1 MAKIDF
7 AVAESVEP
15 KKAEVVNLFGER
27 GARRINDGWKGD
39 FVADATTAAFQYGLL
54 VAGRMLRQDRAEFL
68 IRFHFDDRKVEPDY
82 WSAVWQSFLCGRDS
96 GITHAEL
103 RERMAPDAA
112 SNVVSFDPIPFVFSD
127 PSKIPLRDW
136 IYGKYLLRGIV
147 SMTIASGAVGKT
159 SLKIVEA
166 LALATGRP
174 LLGVDVPKPC
184 RVWLFN
190 LEDSVLELRRRVSAA
205 MMHYNIKQEDIADR
219 LLIDAEKSLIITET
233 NREGTKM
240 KVPVVNALV
249 DAIQAR
255 KIDVLT
261 VDPFISSHD
270 APENDNGAMDLVMKS
285 GWIQVSRLGDCS
297 VNMCHH
303 TTKVDAGTATAM
315 SGRGGGAVVAAARS
329 VQVLNNMTPE
339 DAVKA
344 GLESPVGYFNATYD
358 KENNAPK
365 SSSKE
370 WYRFADVSLGNGGK
384 GNLAQLKSDKV
395 GVVTRW
401 DWPSNASFTED
412 VTGEQLQAIKNW
424 LKIGQ
429 HRKDAQCKDW
439 AGYAVGKVLNLGTSK
454 DTMED
459 HDRHRI
465 KRMLDTWLKDGIL
478 KEYTEKVDRTY
489 RPFLKSV

>member
-1 MAKIDF
+1 
-7 AVAESVEP
+7 
-15 KKAEVVNLFGER
+15 
-27 GARRINDGWKGD
+27 
-39 FVADATTAAFQYGLL
+39 
-54 VAGRMLRQDRAEFL
+54 
-68 IRFHFDDRKVEPDY
+68 
-82 WSAVWQSFLCGRDS
+82 
-96 GITHAEL
+96 
-103 RERMAPDAA
+103 MAPDAA
-112 SNVVSFDPIPFVFSD
+112 RNAVSFDPTPFEFSD

-174 LLGVDVPKPC
+174 LLGVDVPRPC

-205 MMHYNIKQEDIADR
+205 MMHYKIKQEDIGDR
-219 LLIDAEKSLIITET
+219 LLIDAEKSLVITET

-240 KVPVVNALV
+240 KVPVVNAIV
-249 DAIQAR
+249 DTIQAR

-329 VQVLNNMTPE
+329 VQVLNSMSHE
-339 DAVKA
+339 EAVKA
-344 GLESPVGYFNATYD
+344 GLESEVGYFSATYD
-358 KENNAPK
+358 NENNAPK

-401 DWPSNASFTED
+401 DWPTDKSFVED
-412 VTGEQLQAIKNW
+412 VTADQLKAIKN
-424 LKIGQ
+424 LLLLGE
-429 HRKDAQCKDW
+429 HRESEQAKEW
-439 AGYAVGKVLNLGTSK
+439 AGKVVAEVLEIDLDNKAEKARVVKMLKTW
-454 DTMED
+454 
-459 HDRHRI
+459 I
-465 KRMLDTWLKDGIL
+465 KQGHLEVYKKNDEYRRLKDFI
-478 KEYTEKVDRTY
+478 RT
-489 RPFLKSV
+489 P

>member
-1 MAKIDF
+1 MAKGNS

-15 KKAEVVNLFGER
+15 KSNVVHILGER
-27 GARRINDGWKGD
+27 GARLINAGWKGD
-39 FVADATTAAFQYGLL
+39 FVADATNAAFQYGLL
-54 VAGRMLRQDRAEFL
+54 VAGRMLPQDRAEYL
-68 IRFHFDDRKVEPDY
+68 IRFNFDNLKVDPSY
-82 WSAVWQSFLCGRDS
+82 WDAVWQSFLCGRDS

-103 RERMAPDAA
+103 KNRMSLDSA
-112 SNVVSFDPIPFVFSD
+112 SNAPSFDPIPFVFSD

-174 LLGVDVPKPC
+174 LLGVEVPKPC

-190 LEDSVLELRRRVSAA
+190 LEENMLELRRRVSAA
-205 MMHYNIKQEDIADR
+205 MMHYNIKQDDIGDR
-219 LLIDAEKSLIITET
+219 LLIDAEKSLVITET
-233 NREGTKM
+233 NRDGTKM

-249 DAIQAR
+249 DTIQAR

-270 APENDNGAMDLVMKS
+270 APENDNGAMDLIMKS
-285 GWIQVSRLGDCS
+285 GWIQVSRVGDCS

-315 SGRGGGAVVAAARS
+315 SGRGGGSVVAAARS
-329 VQVLNNMTPE
+329 VQVLNPMSEEESKT
-339 DAVKA
+339 A
-344 GLESPVGYFNATYD
+344 GLESAVGYFSATYD

-384 GNLAQLKSDKV
+384 GNLAEMISDKV

-401 DWPSNASFTED
+401 DYPTNASFTEG
-412 VTGEQLQAIKNW
+412 VTDDQLKAIKNL
-424 LKIGQ
+424 LKLGE
-429 HRKDAQCKDW
+429 HRESDQAKEW
-439 AGYAVGKVLNLGTSK
+439 AGKVVAKVLEIDLDNRAVKSRVVK
-454 DTMED
+454 
-459 HDRHRI
+459 
-465 KRMLDTWLKDGIL
+465 MLKTWIKDGHLEVYRKHDESRHYRDFI
-478 KEYTEKVDRTY
+478 RT
-489 RPFLKSV
+489 P

>member
-1 MAKIDF
+1 MAKIVS

-15 KKAEVVNLFGER
+15 QANVVYILGER

-54 VAGRMLRQDRAEFL
+54 VSARMLTQDRAEHL
-68 IRFHFDDRKVEPDY
+68 LRFHFDHRKVEPDY
-82 WSAVWQSFLCGRDS
+82 WSPVWQSFLCGRDS
-96 GITHAEL
+96 GITNAEL
-103 RERMAPDAA
+103 RERMATVAA
-112 SNVVSFDPIPFVFSD
+112 SNTVFFDPTPFEFSD

-174 LLGVDVPKPC
+174 LLGVEVPKPC

-190 LEDSVLELRRRVSAA
+190 LEDSMIELRRRVSAA
-205 MMHYNIKQEDIADR
+205 MMHYNIKQEDIGNR
-219 LLIDAEKSLIITET
+219 LLIDAEKSLVITKT
-233 NREGTKM
+233 DKQGTKIE
-240 KVPVVNALV
+240 VPIVEALV
-249 DAIQAR
+249 EAVQAR
-255 KIDVLT
+255 EIDVLT

-315 SGRGGGAVVAAARS
+315 SGRGGGSVVAAARS
-329 VQVLNNMTPE
+329 AQVLNNMSPE

-344 GLESPVGYFNATYD
+344 GLESPVGYFNAIYD
-358 KENNAPK
+358 KENNAPQ

-370 WYRFADVSLGNGGK
+370 WYKIEGISLGNGGK
-384 GNLAQLKSDKV
+384 GNIAQLKSDHV

-412 VTGEQLQAIKNW
+412 VTSDQLQAIKNR
-424 LKIGQ
+424 LLLGE
-429 HRKDAQCKDW
+429 HRESEQARDW
-439 AGYAVGKVLNLGTSK
+439 AGKVVAQILGIDVDDKAGKARVV
-454 DTMED
+454 
-459 HDRHRI
+459 
-465 KRMLDTWLKDGIL
+465 RMLKTWI
-478 KEYTEKVDRTY
+478 KEGHLEVYTKNDANRISRDFIRT
-489 RPFLKSV
+489 P

>member
-15 KKAEVVNLFGER
+15 KKAEVVHIFGER

-54 VAGRMLRQDRAEFL
+54 VAGRMLPQDRAEHL

-103 RERMAPDAA
+103 RERMAPGSA
-112 SNVVSFDPIPFVFSD
+112 SNTVFFDPTPFEWQD
-127 PSKIPLRDW
+127 PSTIPLRDW
-136 IYGKYLLRGIV
+136 IYGKHLLRGIV

-159 SLKIVEA
+159 SLKVVEA
-166 LALATGRP
+166 LALATGVP
-174 LLGVDVPKPC
+174 LLGHDVPKPS

-190 LEDSVLELRRRVSAA
+190 LEDDLIEVRRRVTAA
-205 MMHYNIKQEDIADR
+205 MIYYKIKPEDIGDR
-219 LLIDAEKSLIITET
+219 LYIDAEKSLVITRTDKNGTTIIE
-233 NREGTKM
+233 
-240 KVPVVNALV
+240 PVVHAV
-249 DAIQAR
+249 VEAIQAR
-255 KIDVLT
+255 EIDVLI
-261 VDPFISSHD
+261 VDPFVGSHD
-270 APENDNGAMDLVMKS
+270 APENDSGAMDKVMKK
-285 GWIQVSRLGDCS
+285 GWVPVAREGKCGVDLL
-297 VNMCHH
+297 HH

-315 SGRGGGAVVAAARS
+315 SGRGSGAAVAASRS
-329 VQVLNNMTPE
+329 VTVLNPMSAD
-339 DAVKA
+339 DAKKA
-344 GLESPVGYFNATYD
+344 GLESPAGYFSAIYD
-358 KENNAPK
+358 KENNTPQTRLRD
-365 SSSKE
+365 
-370 WYRFADVSLGNGGK
+370 WYKMISVSLGNGGK
-384 GNLAQLKSDKV
+384 GNLAQLKSDQI

-401 DWPSNASFTED
+401 DFPSNASFTED

-424 LKIGQ
+424 LKLGM